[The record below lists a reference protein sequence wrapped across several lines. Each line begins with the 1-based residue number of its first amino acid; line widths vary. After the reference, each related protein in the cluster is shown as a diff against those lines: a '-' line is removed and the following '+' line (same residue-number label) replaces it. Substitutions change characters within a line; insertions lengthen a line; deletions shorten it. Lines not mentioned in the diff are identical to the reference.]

1 MDSLTEAQ
9 VILLPL
15 LALRS
20 IIPQKQV
27 LSMNA
32 HKVGGFPGGSVV
44 KKPPA
49 RQKMQ
54 ETQV

>member
-20 IIPQKQV
+20 IIPQKHV

-32 HKVGGFPGGSVV
+32 HKVGGFPGDSVV